1 MIDKLLLAFA
11 VMTTPALTGCGLLSK
26 ACDSAVPLI
35 QKAQIYGDDA
45 EASLA
50 TAQLLLESIPMSDV
64 DRHQTDAAIIEARN
78 GLRIA
83 QAALLTAQDSCSGVD
98 ALLVF
103 KDFIDAWGL
112 VERLLSK
119 HSERLGSGAEPSAF
133 APLIVQRAGQ

>member
-1 MIDKLLLAFA
+1 MIDKFLLAFA

-26 ACDSAVPLI
+26 ACDSAMPLI

-45 EASLA
+45 AASLA
-50 TAQLLLESIPMSDV
+50 TAQLILESIPMVEV
-64 DRHQTDAAIIEARN
+64 DRHEADAAIMQARN
-78 GLRIA
+78 GIRIA

-103 KDFIDAWGL
+103 KDFINAWGL

-119 HSERLGSGAEPSAF
+119 HSEQLSSGAKPSAF
-133 APLIVQRAGQ
+133 APLIVQKASK